1 MNAGAASAAG
11 FGMGGLLILA
21 ILISLGA
28 KIGLAFIPA
37 NIAKKKGYGFGG
49 FFVLGLFFFLIGLI
63 VSLCL
68 DDKNAQ
74 MYQMTNAIHS
84 INNNPAPTQ
93 TASVGDEL
101 KKYNDLR
108 QQGAISQ
115 EEYES
120 LKAKLLNSSERICP
134 NCGATVKQDSAFCS
148 KCGTRIS

>member
-1 MNAGAASAAG
+1 MSTSSVA

-84 INNNPAPTQ
+84 INNNPTPTQ
-93 TASVGDEL
+93 TSSVGDEL

-120 LKAKLLNSSERICP
+120 LKAKLLNGSERVCS

>member
-1 MNAGAASAAG
+1 MSTSSVA

-84 INNNPAPTQ
+84 INNNPTPTQ
-93 TASVGDEL
+93 TSSVGDEL

-108 QQGAISQ
+108 QQDAISQ

-120 LKAKLLNSSERICP
+120 LKAKLLNNSEKVCP

>member
-1 MNAGAASAAG
+1 MAAGATG
-11 FGMGGLLILA
+11 FSVIA
-21 ILISLGA
+21 IIIIFVIGA

-49 FFVLGLFFFLIGLI
+49 FYVLGLFFFLIGLI

-84 INNNPAPTQ
+84 ISNNPIQ
-93 TASVGDEL
+93 GQASSIGDEL
-101 KKYNDLR
+101 KKYNDLLL
-108 QQGAISQ
+108 QGAISQ
-115 EEYES
+115 EEFDS
-120 LKAKLLNSSERICP
+120 LKTKLLERSDRVCP
-134 NCGATVKQDSAFCS
+134 NCGATAKQGSAFCA